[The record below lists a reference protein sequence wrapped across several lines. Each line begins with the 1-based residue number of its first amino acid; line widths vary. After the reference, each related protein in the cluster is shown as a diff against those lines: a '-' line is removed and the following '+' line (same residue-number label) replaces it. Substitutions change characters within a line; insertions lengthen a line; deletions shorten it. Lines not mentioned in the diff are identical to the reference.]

1 MKLII
6 DIPDEFSESVN
17 QYGVI
22 DTFDNSLIEFA
33 IKNGTPLKEWL
44 KTFNTDSAPQC
55 FNAVQELKKK
65 VGFNEINK
73 GENDY
78 GCKRSI

>member
-6 DIPDEFSESVN
+6 DIPDEEYRWIKKSDNTIFADISEKECM
-17 QYGVI
+17 
-22 DTFDNSLIEFA
+22 LHA

-65 VGFNEINK
+65 V
-73 GENDY
+73 
-78 GCKRSI
+78 